1 MSNQGF
7 RKDLEK
13 LINTYTL
20 ENVSDTP
27 DFILAQLMIK
37 ALEAFEHAA
46 NERDAWRNY
55 GDLLDKNDRMKKALE
70 EIWQKVDTQEVSKN
84 WIVLRALRAL
94 GKDDAP
100 EHQHR
105 HRFKGKDLDTV
116 LNGLKSTGKVIIGGD
131 IESK

>member
-1 MSNQGF
+1 
-7 RKDLEK
+7 

-27 DFILAQLMIK
+27 DFILAQLMIQC
-37 ALEAFEHAA
+37 LEAFEQAA
-46 NERDAWRNY
+46 NERDEWRNY
-55 GDLLDKNDRMKKALE
+55 GQLLDQNDIMRKALE

-94 GKDDAP
+94 GKDGAP

-105 HRFKGKDLDTV
+105 HIKGR
-116 LNGLKSTGKVIIGGD
+116 
-131 IESK
+131 